1 MKRYLEHF
9 KLSIKFFSHREKM
22 RLGAVALIQILLG
35 FLDLLGVLL
44 LGILGSLS
52 VSGIQSTQPG
62 SKIQKLLD
70 FLHLSNQAFQTQVAL
85 LAVIS
90 AFVLMMKT
98 LLSLYFTKSNLLF
111 LSTKSAEMSVNLF
124 KNHLSQPLNMVQEK
138 SSQVTL
144 YSVTQG
150 VSRVI
155 LGIVASLLN
164 LISDLALLIILSVG
178 LFIVNPVTAIA
189 TILFFS
195 FVGASLHYFIA
206 TKVHLIAENIA
217 NLSIKLNESILETLT
232 FYRELLVRAR
242 RSHYLIE
249 ISKSRN
255 LLAVEESKI
264 NFYPNINKYVMDLII
279 VIGVLLIAA
288 IQFITTDAKSSAGSI
303 VIFLVAG
310 TRMGP
315 AILRVQQTLTSVSA
329 SIGSSKETFD
339 LLRRDYKA
347 DNSYEVEGKESYP
360 IISHNGFVP
369 TIEVQNL
376 NFEYGES
383 DQFRLSDL
391 NFSVKPGEFIAIVG
405 PSGAG
410 KSTLVDLLLGVYKPK
425 NGEIKIS
432 NEAVPN
438 VFQSFPGAVAY
449 VPQSTVLTN
458 TTVAENVSLGF
469 GFTGNEGKILKAL
482 EDVGLTEFIATLPNG
497 VMSDV
502 GEWGHRFS
510 GGQRQRIGIARALFT
525 DPKLI
530 ILDEATSALDAVSE
544 DYINQIIKSMRGLCT
559 IIMIAH
565 RLSTVRDADVVLY
578 LEGGKIA
585 ARGTFNEVKS
595 INPNFEKQA
604 KILGV

>member
-9 KLSIKFFSHREKM
+9 KLSIKFFTPREKF
-22 RLGAVALIQILLG
+22 RLGTVALIQILLG

-62 SKIQKLLD
+62 SKIQNILG
-70 FLHLSNQAFQTQVAL
+70 FFQLSNQNFQTQVAL

-90 AFVLMMKT
+90 AIVLMMKT
-98 LLSLYFTKSNLLF
+98 LLSLYFTKSNLMF
-111 LSTKSAEMSVNLF
+111 LSGKSAEMSVTLF
-124 KNHLSQPLNMVQEK
+124 RNHLAQPLNMVQEK
-138 SSQVTL
+138 SSQETL

-164 LISDLALLIILSVG
+164 LVSDFALLIILSVG
-178 LFIVNPVTAIA
+178 LFIVNPITALA

-195 FVGASLHYFIA
+195 LVGASLHYFIA
-206 TKVHLIAENIA
+206 RKVHLIAENIA

-242 RSHYLIE
+242 RGHYLNE
-249 ISKSRN
+249 ISSSRN

-288 IQFITTDAKSSAGSI
+288 IQFITTDAKNSAGSI

-339 LLRRDYKA
+339 LLRKDYTNEK
-347 DNSYEVEGKESYP
+347 SYDVEQVEENVFNKH
-360 IISHNGFVP
+360 IGFVP
-369 TIEVQNL
+369 TIEVKNL

-383 DQFRLSDL
+383 DQFKLTDV
-391 NFSVKPGEFIAIVG
+391 NFSIKSGDFVAIVG

-425 NGEIKIS
+425 IGEIRIS

-438 VFQSFPGAVAY
+438 VFQDFPGAVAY
-449 VPQSTVLTN
+449 VPQSTILTN
-458 TTVAENVSLGF
+458 STVAENVSLGF
-469 GFTGNEGKILKAL
+469 DFKGNELRILKAIH
-482 EDVGLTEFIATLPNG
+482 DVGLTQFIETLPDG
-497 VMSDV
+497 VMSNV

-544 DYINQIIKSMRGLCT
+544 DYINQIIKSMRGQCT

-578 LEGGKIA
+578 LESGRIA
-585 ARGTFNEVKS
+585 ASGTFEEVKLK
-595 INPNFEKQA
+595 NPNFEMQA

>member
-1 MKRYLEHF
+1 
-9 KLSIKFFSHREKM
+9 
-22 RLGAVALIQILLG
+22 
-35 FLDLLGVLL
+35 
-44 LGILGSLS
+44 
-52 VSGIQSTQPG
+52 
-62 SKIQKLLD
+62 
-70 FLHLSNQAFQTQVAL
+70 
-85 LAVIS
+85 
-90 AFVLMMKT
+90 
-98 LLSLYFTKSNLLF
+98 
-111 LSTKSAEMSVNLF
+111 
-124 KNHLSQPLNMVQEK
+124 MVQEK

-288 IQFITTDAKSSAGSI
+288 IQFITTDAKNSAGSI

-339 LLRRDYKA
+339 LLRKDYKA

-469 GFTGNEGKILKAL
+469 GYTGNEGKISKAL

-595 INPNFEKQA
+595 TNPNFEKQA